1 MLHTVNKSPYDSSSL
16 RTCLSLAKSGSDL
29 LLIEDGVYGALSGS
43 VHSDSIAEAL
53 NSLKVYAL
61 GPDLKAR
68 GISEDRLVSGI
79 QVVGYDGFVELASGN
94 DKVQSWL

>member
-68 GISEDRLVSGI
+68 GISEDRLISGI

>member
-1 MLHTVNKSPYDSSSL
+1 LT
-16 RTCLSLAKSGSDL
+16 
-29 LLIEDGVYGALSGS
+29 
-43 VHSDSIAEAL
+43 
-53 NSLKVYAL
+53 VYAL

-68 GISEDRLVSGI
+68 GISEDRLISGI